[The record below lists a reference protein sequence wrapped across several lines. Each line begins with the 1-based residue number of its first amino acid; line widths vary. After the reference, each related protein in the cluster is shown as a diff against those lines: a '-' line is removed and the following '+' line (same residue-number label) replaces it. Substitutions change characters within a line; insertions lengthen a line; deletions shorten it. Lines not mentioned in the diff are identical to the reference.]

1 MRITHK
7 GEKQMKTEI
16 IVAIIAGCGTVLAAV
31 IGGVFAIIT
40 KKSNSKPEQKIQGN
54 GNIQAGK
61 DVNISGGVNI
71 NVETNHKR
79 K

>member
-1 MRITHK
+1 M
-7 GEKQMKTEI
+7 ETEI
-16 IVAIIAGCGTVLAAV
+16 IVAIIAGCATVLAAV

-40 KKSNSKPEQKIQGN
+40 KKTNSKPEQKVQGN

-61 DVNISGGVNI
+61 NANISGGVNI
-71 NVETNHKR
+71 NAETNHKR

>member
-1 MRITHK
+1 M
-7 GEKQMKTEI
+7 ETEI
-16 IVAIIAGCGTVLAAV
+16 IVAIIAGCATVLAAV

-40 KKSNSKPEQKIQGN
+40 KKTNSKPEQKIKGN

-61 DVNISGGVNI
+61 NANISGGVNI
-71 NVETNHKR
+71 NAETNHKR

>member
-1 MRITHK
+1 M
-7 GEKQMKTEI
+7 ETEI
-16 IVAIIAGCGTVLAAV
+16 IVAIIAGCATVLAAV

-40 KKSNSKPEQKIQGN
+40 KKTNSKPEQKIQGN

-61 DVNISGGVNI
+61 NANISGGVNI
-71 NVETNHKR
+71 YAETNHKR

>member
-1 MRITHK
+1 M
-7 GEKQMKTEI
+7 ETEI
-16 IVAIIAGCGTVLAAV
+16 IVAIIAGCATILAAV

-40 KKSNSKPEQKIQGN
+40 KKSKGKPEQKIQGN

-61 DVNISGGVNI
+61 NVKISGGVNI
-71 NVETNHKR
+71 NAETNHKR

>member
-1 MRITHK
+1 M
-7 GEKQMKTEI
+7 ETEI
-16 IVAIIAGCGTVLAAV
+16 IVAIISGCATVLAAV

-40 KKSNSKPEQKIQGN
+40 KKTNSKPEQRIQGN

-61 DVNISGGVNI
+61 NANISGGVNI
-71 NVETNHKR
+71 NAETNHKR

>member
-1 MRITHK
+1 M
-7 GEKQMKTEI
+7 ETEI
-16 IVAIIAGCGTVLAAV
+16 IVAIIAGCATVLAAV

-40 KKSNSKPEQKIQGN
+40 KKTNSKPEQRIQGN

-61 DVNISGGVNI
+61 NANISGGVNI
-71 NVETNHKR
+71 NAETNHKR

>member
-1 MRITHK
+1 M
-7 GEKQMKTEI
+7 ETEI
-16 IVAIIAGCGTVLAAV
+16 IVAINAGCATVLAAV

-40 KKSNSKPEQKIQGN
+40 KKTNSKPEQKIQGN

-61 DVNISGGVNI
+61 NANISGGVNI
-71 NVETNHKR
+71 NAETNHKR

>member
-1 MRITHK
+1 M
-7 GEKQMKTEI
+7 ETEI
-16 IVAIIAGCGTVLAAV
+16 IVAIIAGCATVLAAV

-40 KKSNSKPEQKIQGN
+40 KKTNSKPEQKIQGN

-61 DVNISGGVNI
+61 NANISGGVNI
-71 NVETNHKR
+71 NAETNHKR

>member
-1 MRITHK
+1 
-7 GEKQMKTEI
+7 MKTEI
-16 IVAIIAGCGTVLAAV
+16 FVAIIAGCGTVLAAV

-40 KKSNSKPEQKIQGN
+40 KKSNSKPEQKIQGD